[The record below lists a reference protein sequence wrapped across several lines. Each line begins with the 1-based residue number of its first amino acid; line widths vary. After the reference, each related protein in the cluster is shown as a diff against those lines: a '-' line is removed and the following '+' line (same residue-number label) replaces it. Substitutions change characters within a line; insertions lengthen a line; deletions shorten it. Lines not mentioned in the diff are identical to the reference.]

1 MPSPTSTTTPP
12 FRVAPILFQ
21 CYCTTSCHLKAARW
35 YHESGGQERGGICWG
50 QGWAP
55 VTHHPGHGD
64 HENRGGARPGWHPVL
79 QPFRNVDIG
88 YKPWLPS
95 ICCQNLRGNTQFS
108 WIKLGKFRQ
117 LAVFL
122 HCFILLLLGFHA
134 IPWYALLMV
143 EENHL
148 ITNLLLGAV
157 IHTPW
162 TSVGGYGG
170 ILRHTY
176 FNSQYGLNLE
186 GAVPRVSKDWGI

>member
-1 MPSPTSTTTPP
+1 MIPREWWTRAWWNLLRPGLGSRYPP
-12 FRVAPILFQ
+12 PWPWG
-21 CYCTTSCHLKAARW
+21 SWK
-35 YHESGGQERGGICWG
+35 SGGE
-50 QGWAP
+50 
-55 VTHHPGHGD
+55 PGLDGT
-64 HENRGGARPGWHPVL
+64 
-79 QPFRNVDIG
+79 QFCS
-88 YKPWLPS
+88 PS
-95 ICCQNLRGNTQFS
+95 ETWTSATNLGCQAFVVRILGGNTQFS

-117 LAVFL
+117 LAVLL

-134 IPWYALLMV
+134 ILLMV

>member
-1 MPSPTSTTTPP
+1 MLLYYQLPP
-12 FRVAPILFQ
+12 QGGKMIPREWWTRAWWNLLRPGLGSR
-21 CYCTTSCHLKAARW
+21 YPPPWPWGSWK
-35 YHESGGQERGGICWG
+35 SGGE
-50 QGWAP
+50 
-55 VTHHPGHGD
+55 PGLDGT
-64 HENRGGARPGWHPVL
+64 
-79 QPFRNVDIG
+79 QFCS
-88 YKPWLPS
+88 PS
-95 ICCQNLRGNTQFS
+95 ETWTSATNLGCQAFVVRILGGNTQFS

-117 LAVFL
+117 LAVLL

-134 IPWYALLMV
+134 ILLMV

>member
-1 MPSPTSTTTPP
+1 MPTYHSKSYHYHYSVTVLPVATSRRQDDTTRVVDKSVVESVEARVGLPLPTTLAMGIMKIGGEPGMDGTQFCSPSETWTSATNLGCQA
-12 FRVAPILFQ
+12 FVVRIL
-21 CYCTTSCHLKAARW
+21 
-35 YHESGGQERGGICWG
+35 G
-50 QGWAP
+50 
-55 VTHHPGHGD
+55 
-64 HENRGGARPGWHPVL
+64 
-79 QPFRNVDIG
+79 
-88 YKPWLPS
+88 
-95 ICCQNLRGNTQFS
+95 GNTQFS
-108 WIKLGKFRQ
+108 WIKFGKFRQ
-117 LAVFL
+117 IAVFL
-122 HCFILLLLGFHA
+122 HCFILYLLGFHA

>member
-1 MPSPTSTTTPP
+1 MIPREWWTRAWWNLLRPGLGSRYPP
-12 FRVAPILFQ
+12 PWPWG
-21 CYCTTSCHLKAARW
+21 SWK
-35 YHESGGQERGGICWG
+35 SGG
-50 QGWAP
+50 
-55 VTHHPGHGD
+55 T
-64 HENRGGARPGWHPVL
+64 RPGWHPVL

-95 ICCQNLRGNTQFS
+95 ICCQNLRGKHTVQLNQ
-108 WIKLGKFRQ
+108 IGKFRQ
-117 LAVFL
+117 IAVFL

-186 GAVPRVSKDWGI
+186 GAVPRVSKHWGI

>member
-55 VTHHPGHGD
+55 ITHHPGHGD

-95 ICCQNLRGNTQFS
+95 ICCQNLRGKHTVQLNQIGQISANCCVFTLFYTFTFGLSCNTM
-108 WIKLGKFRQ
+108 ICTADGRGKSFD
-117 LAVFL
+117 
-122 HCFILLLLGFHA
+122 
-134 IPWYALLMV
+134 
-143 EENHL
+143 N
-148 ITNLLLGAV
+148 
-157 IHTPW
+157 
-162 TSVGGYGG
+162 
-170 ILRHTY
+170 
-176 FNSQYGLNLE
+176 
-186 GAVPRVSKDWGI
+186 